1 MGGPEGSS
9 PASEASGSGCFT
21 PPAEAVRR
29 RRSADDPEWGARGE
43 AAPRAKRADQ
53 AASLPRRKRSAEG
66 GALTIQNGGPGGKQ
80 PRERSERIRLLHSP
94 GGSGPPKAER

>member
-66 GALTIQNGGPGGKQ
+66 GALTIQNGGN
-80 PRERSERIRLLHSP
+80 RIRTQLCADP
-94 GGSGPPKAER
+94 DGEERLPERTIVPLA